1 MSELSGVHMTALGAA
16 AMRARHLIV
25 DGEPKILEDTFAQRL
40 IGLDDDQIVALTNV
54 IAQTNGNTD
63 NIWVLRARFA
73 EDRLAQALALGVRQ
87 YVVLGAGLDSY
98 ALRQP
103 RVLNDL
109 SIFEVDDP
117 PLQSWKRK
125 RFKELGIDHPINLG
139 FAPCDF
145 EATLIAD
152 ALESAG
158 FDRCA
163 PAVASWLGVTQ
174 YLTRSAIEKTLGW
187 AASLASGSEIVLS
200 YVVPGAEAERHKAL
214 LAARGTRFET
224 FFTPEEIS
232 DVLAKAGL
240 VDLFHLN
247 PEQTHATYFVG
258 RSDGLVAPQVEQ
270 FVVAKTK

>member
-1 MSELSGVHMTALGAA
+1 MSELLGVHMTALGAA

-25 DGEPKILEDTFAQRL
+25 DGEPKILRDTFAQRL
-40 IGLDDDQIVALTNV
+40 IGLDDDQIVALTNG
-54 IAQTNGNTD
+54 IAQMNGIAYNV
-63 NIWVLRARFA
+63 WVQRARFA

-117 PLQSWKRK
+117 PLQNWKRN
-125 RFKELGIDHPINLG
+125 RFKEVGIEPPTNLR

-145 EATLIAD
+145 EVTPIGD

-158 FDRCA
+158 FDRYA
-163 PAVASWLGVTQ
+163 PAVVSWLGVTQ
-174 YLTRSAIEKTLGW
+174 YLTRPAITKTLLW
-187 AASLASGSEIVLS
+187 AASLASGSEIVLG
-200 YVVPGAEAERHKAL
+200 YVVPGEEAERHKAL

-232 DVLAKAGL
+232 DVLAKTGW
-240 VDLFHLN
+240 VDLFHLT
-247 PEQTHATYFVG
+247 PEHAHAAYFAG
-258 RSDGLVAPQVEQ
+258 RSDGLVASHVEQ

>member
-1 MSELSGVHMTALGAA
+1 MSELLGVHMTALGAA

-25 DGEPKILEDTFAQRL
+25 DGEPKILRDTFAQRL
-40 IGLDDDQIVALTNV
+40 IGLDDDQIVALTNG
-54 IAQTNGNTD
+54 IAQTSGLAYNV
-63 NIWVLRARFA
+63 WVQRARFA

-117 PLQSWKRK
+117 PLQNWKRN
-125 RFKELGIDHPINLG
+125 RFRELGIEPPINLR

-145 EATLIAD
+145 EVTPIGD

-158 FDRCA
+158 FDRYA
-163 PAVASWLGVTQ
+163 PAVVSWLGVTQ
-174 YLTRSAIEKTLGW
+174 YLTRPAITKTLLW
-187 AASLASGSEIVLS
+187 AASIASGSEIVLG
-200 YVVPGAEAERHKAL
+200 YVVPGEEAERHKAL

-232 DVLAKAGL
+232 DVLTKTGW
-240 VDLFHLN
+240 VDLFHLTA
-247 PEQTHATYFVG
+247 ERAHAAYFAG
-258 RSDGLVAPQVEQ
+258 RSDGLVASHVEQ

>member
-1 MSELSGVHMTALGAA
+1 MSELLGVHMTALGAA

-25 DGEPKILEDTFAQRL
+25 DGEPKILRDTFAQRL
-40 IGLDDDQIVALTNV
+40 IGLDDDQIVALTNG
-54 IAQTNGNTD
+54 IAQMNGIAYNV
-63 NIWVLRARFA
+63 WVQRARFA

-109 SIFEVDDP
+109 SIFEVDDA
-117 PLQSWKRK
+117 PLQNWKRN
-125 RFKELGIDHPINLG
+125 RFKELGIEPPINLR

-145 EATLIAD
+145 EVTPIAD

-158 FDRCA
+158 FDRFA
-163 PAVASWLGVTQ
+163 PAVVSWLGVTQ
-174 YLTRSAIEKTLGW
+174 YLTRPAITKTLLW
-187 AASLASGSEIVLS
+187 AASMAPGSEIVLG
-200 YVVPGAEAERHKAL
+200 YVVPGEEAERHKAL

-232 DVLAKAGL
+232 DVLAKTGW
-240 VDLFHLN
+240 VDLFQLT
-247 PEQTHATYFVG
+247 PEQAHATYFAG
-258 RSDGLVAPQVEQ
+258 RSDGLVASHVEQ

>member
-1 MSELSGVHMTALGAA
+1 MSELLGVHMTALGAA

-25 DGEPKILEDTFAQRL
+25 DGEPKILRDTFAQRL
-40 IGLDDDQIVALTNV
+40 IGLDDEQIVALTNG
-54 IAQTNGNTD
+54 IAQTNGVAYNV
-63 NIWVLRARFA
+63 WVQRARFA
-73 EDRLAQALALGVRQ
+73 EDRLAQALTLGVRQ

-117 PLQSWKRK
+117 PLQNWKRN
-125 RFKELGIDHPINLG
+125 RFKEVGIEPPINLR

-145 EATLIAD
+145 EVTPIGD

-158 FDRCA
+158 FDRHA
-163 PAVASWLGVTQ
+163 PAVVSWLGVTQ
-174 YLTRSAIEKTLGW
+174 YLTRPAITKTLLW
-187 AASLASGSEIVLS
+187 AASLASGSEIVMG
-200 YVVPGAEAERHKAL
+200 YVVPGEEAERHKAL

-232 DVLAKAGL
+232 DVLAKTGW
-240 VDLFHLN
+240 VDLFHLT
-247 PEQTHATYFVG
+247 PEQAHATYFAG
-258 RSDGLVAPQVEQ
+258 RSDGLVASHVEQ